1 MKYFV
6 HLELI
11 KDEVIEA
18 KSKKE
23 AIKKLLKETIE
34 NWSEDDFYLHAMK
47 YEDFLDLE
55 GREEWQEKISM
66 IKYFLTG
73 MLAFAIAFTIYD
85 ITKTIEVRREI
96 KRNKKLRQEKYEER
110 VKKLNERHWKE
121 DSW

>member
-96 KRNKKLRQEKYEER
+96 ERNKKLRQEKYEER

>member
-6 HLELI
+6 CLELL

-23 AIKKLLKETIE
+23 AIKKLLKETTE

-55 GREEWQEKISM
+55 GREEWFNGMAWKWGRM
-66 IKYFLTG
+66 TG
-73 MLAFAIAFTIYD
+73 
-85 ITKTIEVRREI
+85 ENQHE
-96 KRNKKLRQEKYEER
+96 
-110 VKKLNERHWKE
+110 
-121 DSW
+121 

>member
-55 GREEWQEKISM
+55 GREE
-66 IKYFLTG
+66 
-73 MLAFAIAFTIYD
+73 
-85 ITKTIEVRREI
+85 
-96 KRNKKLRQEKYEER
+96 
-110 VKKLNERHWKE
+110 
-121 DSW
+121 